1 MLMAQSNYTLQLDSI
16 NAMGQPGDFLLAP
29 IKLTNTTNQGFTI
42 KIQRIE
48 RIIPENWSSCFCY
61 PVCLAPFVDS
71 MEWLVDA
78 NETITIAP
86 NFNTDPDEPGSGYV
100 VVKISELGQLHADTI
115 TCTGSTL
122 GVTAVPEWEREKMKL
137 FPNPA
142 NSNFLIKFDQI
153 FSGTI
158 EVIDQTGVIMVAAY
172 PSNSWDFEQDISNLP
187 SGYYLI
193 RCTSIHN
200 KVNLLRLVK
209 E

>member
-16 NAMGQPGDFLLAP
+16 NATGEQGDFLLAP
-29 IKLTNTTNQGFTI
+29 IKLTNTTNQGFYI

-48 RIIPENWSSCFCY
+48 RTIPETWSSCFCY

-71 MEWLVDA
+71 MEWWVDA

-86 NFNTDPDEPGSGYV
+86 NFNTDPVEAGSGYV
-100 VVKISELGQLHADTI
+100 VVKISELGQSPADTI

-122 GVTAVPEWEREKMKL
+122 GATSVPEWVGETMKL

-142 NSNFLIKFDQI
+142 NSNFLIRFDQI

-158 EVIDQTGVIMVAAY
+158 EVIDQRGAIMVATY
-172 PSNSWDFEQDISNLP
+172 TFNSSFFEQEISQLP

-193 RCTSIHN
+193 RCISIHN